1 MPHDDTSKWRHVIAP
16 YKRDQVLLR
25 KGKRKYKEG
34 KKTEREGGK
43 REGGM
48 KERKSGYFQ
57 LLLLLQ
63 MRA

>member
-1 MPHDDTSKWRHVIAP
+1 MIAP